1 MSGPRPPSA
10 ELREETRAAL
20 AEGRRLFNAGRFFE
34 AHEAWEAAW
43 LREQEHPWVR
53 TLLQGLIQVAAA
65 FHQALDRRNASGCA
79 RLLAAGGTRLETLPD
94 SCAGLALA
102 SLRKAVSNALAKA
115 RAWEEGFGE
124 PLAPQDAPTIGL
136 AEE

>member
-1 MSGPRPPSA
+1 MR
-10 ELREETRAAL
+10 LREETRATL
-20 AEGRRLFNAGRFFE
+20 AEGRRLFNDKRFFE

-43 LREQEHPWVR
+43 LREKADPDAAA
-53 TLLQGLIQVAAA
+53 LLQGLIQVAAA

-79 RLLAAGGTRLETLPD
+79 RLLASGGSRLETLPD

-102 SLRKAVSNALAKA
+102 EFRGAVAGALARA
-115 RAWEEGFGE
+115 REWEAGRRES
-124 PLAPQDAPTIGL
+124 LAIEDAPSLGL

>member
-1 MSGPRPPSA
+1 LSGPRSGAA
-10 ELREETRAAL
+10 ELYEETRAAL

-34 AHEAWEAAW
+34 AHEVWEAAW
-43 LREQEHPWVR
+43 LREEGEVR

-65 FHQALDRRNASGCA
+65 FHQALDRSNASGCA
-79 RLLAAGGTRLETLPD
+79 RLLAAGGERLDTLPEG
-94 SCAGLALA
+94 CGGLALGT
-102 SLRKAVSNALAKA
+102 LRKAVSNALAKA
-115 RAWEEGFGE
+115 RAWEDGFGE

>member
-1 MSGPRPPSA
+1 LSGPGPGAAP
-10 ELREETRAAL
+10 LREETRAAL
-20 AEGRRLFNAGRFFE
+20 GEGRRLFNTGRFFE
-34 AHEAWEAAW
+34 AHEVWEAAW
-43 LREQEHPWVR
+43 LREEAEIR

-79 RLLAAGGTRLETLPD
+79 RLLAAGGTRLEALPG
-94 SCAGLALA
+94 SCAGLALPT
-102 SLRKAVSNALAKA
+102 LREAVSNALAKA
-115 RAWEEGFGE
+115 RAWQDGLGE